1 MMPLASPL
9 KLNRSTQQKVECGVR
24 WLLWGASATSV
35 LVTLA
40 IIFSVLFE
48 ALRFFSIVPVTH
60 FLFGLQWSPQMALRA
75 DQA

>member
-1 MMPLASPL
+1 MMPLASTL
-9 KLNRSTQQKVECGVR
+9 KFNRSTQQKVECGVR